1 MTLRAVLRGGA
12 FLVVGLVGFGAGVY
26 ADQALPDWIP
36 YIAHHS
42 TGRVDTTE
50 LQDAIRVIQA
60 EYVDGNLDST
70 KMSQGT
76 ITGLVASL
84 GDPYSAYYNPEQ
96 YKKLQEAYEGR
107 YSGIGIYVTFGTGYP
122 LITGTVPGSPAANAG
137 LQSGDQI
144 LKVGTRDANGLS
156 ADVATSLIQ
165 GPDGTSVTL
174 TIKRDT
180 STFDVTI
187 VRAEIQIPSVR
198 STVIGDHVLYM
209 RIYSFGS
216 TTASEVASVL
226 SANLSS
232 AKSMVLDLRDNPGG
246 FVDQADAVI
255 SDFVASGETF
265 EERGRDGSVTK
276 HSVSGDHPAATIPL
290 VLLVNGNSASA
301 AEIVAGSLQVHKR
314 AKLVGA
320 KTFGKGSEQED
331 FPLKNGTEGDLH
343 LTIKRWYLPDGT
355 TVDKVG
361 LTPDLSVALANSND
375 EFDVQQPTVGLD
387 KDIQLDAALGL
398 LAAK

>member
-1 MTLRAVLRGGA
+1 MILRAVLRGGA
-12 FLVVGLVGFGAGVY
+12 FLVVGLVCFGAGVY

-36 YIAHHS
+36 YVANHQ
-42 TGRVDTTE
+42 TGRVNTSE

-60 EYVDGNLDST
+60 EYVDGNVDPT
-70 KMSQGT
+70 KLSRGT
-76 ITGLVASL
+76 VSGLVASL
-84 GDPYSAYYNPEQ
+84 GDPYSVYYDPDQ
-96 YKKLQEAYEGR
+96 YKKLQQAYEGR
-107 YSGIGIYVTFGTGYP
+107 YSGIGIYVNFGSDYP

-144 LKVGTRDANGLS
+144 LKVDTRDAKGMT
-156 ADVATSLIQ
+156 AAVATSLIQ
-165 GPDGTSVTL
+165 GPDGTKVTL

-187 VRAEIQIPSVR
+187 TRAEIQVPSVR
-198 STVIGDHVLYM
+198 STVIGDHVLYV
-209 RIYSFGS
+209 RIDSFGS
-216 TTASEVASVL
+216 STASDFDSVL
-226 SANLSS
+226 STNLSS
-232 AKSMVLDLRDNPGG
+232 SKSMVLDLRDNPGG

-265 EERGRDGSVTK
+265 EEHGRNGSVDQ
-276 HSVSGDHPAATIPL
+276 HSVSGTHPAASISL
-290 VLLVNGNSASA
+290 VVLVNGNSASA

-320 KTFGKGSEQED
+320 KTFGKGSEQLD
-331 FPLKNGTEGDLH
+331 FPLKDGADLH
-343 LTIKRWYLPDGT
+343 LTIKRWFLPDGS
-355 TVDKVG
+355 TVDHVG

-375 EFDVQQPTVGLD
+375 EFDALPGSGIEKDVQLQ
-387 KDIQLDAALGL
+387 AALGL

>member
-12 FLVVGLVGFGAGVY
+12 FLVVGLVVFGAGVY

-60 EYVDGNLDST
+60 EYVDGNLDTT

-84 GDPYSAYYNPEQ
+84 GDPYSAYYNPDQ

-137 LQSGDQI
+137 LRSGDQI

-232 AKSMVLDLRDNPGG
+232 AKGLVLDLRDNPGG

-255 SDFVASGETF
+255 GDFVASGETF
-265 EERGRDGSVTK
+265 EERGRDGSVTR

-290 VLLVNGNSASA
+290 VVLVNGNSASA
-301 AEIVAGSLQVHKR
+301 AEIVSGSLQVHKR

-331 FPLKNGTEGDLH
+331 FPLKNGAEGDLH

-387 KDIQLDAALGL
+387 KDVQLDAAL
-398 LAAK
+398 

>member
-1 MTLRAVLRGGA
+1 MIPRAVLRVGA
-12 FLVVGLVGFGAGVY
+12 FVVVGVISFGLGVY

-36 YIAHHS
+36 YIAHHQ
-42 TGRVDTTE
+42 TARVDTSE

-60 EYVDGNLDST
+60 EYVDGNLNTT
-70 KMSQGT
+70 KLSHGT
-76 ITGLVASL
+76 ISGLVASL
-84 GDPYSAYYNPEQ
+84 GDPYSVYYDPDQ
-96 YKKLQEAYEGR
+96 FKKLQAAYEGR
-107 YSGIGIYVTFGTGYP
+107 YSGIGVYVSFGSGYP
-122 LITGTVPGSPAANAG
+122 LITGTVPESPAAKAG
-137 LQSGDQI
+137 LRGGDQI
-144 LKVGTRDANGLS
+144 VKVGTRDATGMT

-187 VRAEIQIPSVR
+187 TRAEIQVPSVR
-198 STVIGDHVLYM
+198 STVIGDHVLYV

-216 TTASEVASVL
+216 STAPEFASVL
-226 SANLSS
+226 SANLSTS
-232 AKSMVLDLRDNPGG
+232 KLMVLYLRDNPGG

-265 EERGRDGSVTK
+265 EERGRDGSVNRHT
-276 HSVSGDHPAATIPL
+276 VSGNHPAASIPL
-290 VLLVNGNSASA
+290 VVLVNGNSASA
-301 AEIVAGSLQVHKR
+301 AEIVAGSLQVNKR

-343 LTIKRWYLPDGT
+343 LTIKRWYLPNGT
-355 TVDKVG
+355 TVDHVG
-361 LTPDLSVALANSND
+361 LTPDLSVALANTND
-375 EFDVQQPTVGLD
+375 EFDVLQPAVGID
-387 KDIQLDAALGL
+387 KDIQLNAALGL

>member
-84 GDPYSAYYNPEQ
+84 GDPYSAYYNPDQ

-276 HSVSGDHPAATIPL
+276 HSVSGDHPAASIPL

>member
-12 FLVVGLVGFGAGVY
+12 FLVVGLVCFGAGVY

-36 YIAHHS
+36 YIANQH
-42 TGRVDTTE
+42 TGRVSTSE

-70 KMSQGT
+70 KLSRGT
-76 ITGLVASL
+76 VSGLVASL
-84 GDPYSAYYNPEQ
+84 GDPYSAYYDPDQ
-96 YKKLQEAYEGR
+96 YKKLLEAYAGQ
-107 YSGIGIYVTFGTGYP
+107 YSGIGVYVTFGSDYP

-144 LKVGTRDANGLS
+144 VKVGTRDAKGMT
-156 ADVATSLIQ
+156 ADLATSLIQ
-165 GPDGTSVTL
+165 GPNGTKVTL

-187 VRAEIQIPSVR
+187 TRAEIKVPSVR
-198 STVIGDHVLYM
+198 STVLGDHVLYV

-216 TTASEVASVL
+216 STFDDFASVL
-226 SANLSS
+226 TTNLAS

-246 FVDQADAVI
+246 FVDQADSVI

-265 EERGRDGSVTK
+265 EEHGRGGSVTR
-276 HSVSGDHPAATIPL
+276 HSVSGDHPGASIPL

-320 KTFGKGSEQED
+320 
-331 FPLKNGTEGDLH
+331 
-343 LTIKRWYLPDGT
+343 
-355 TVDKVG
+355 
-361 LTPDLSVALANSND
+361 
-375 EFDVQQPTVGLD
+375 
-387 KDIQLDAALGL
+387 
-398 LAAK
+398 

>member
-1 MTLRAVLRGGA
+1 MIPRAVLRVGA
-12 FLVVGLVGFGAGVY
+12 FVVVGVISFGVGVY

-36 YIAHHS
+36 YIAHHQ
-42 TGRVDTTE
+42 TARVDTSE
-50 LQDAIRVIQA
+50 LEDAIRVIQA
-60 EYVDGNLDST
+60 EYVDGNLNTT
-70 KMSQGT
+70 KMSHGT
-76 ITGLVASL
+76 VSGLVASL
-84 GDPYSAYYNPEQ
+84 GDPYSVYYDPDQ
-96 YKKLQEAYEGR
+96 FKKLQAAYEGR
-107 YSGIGIYVTFGTGYP
+107 YSGIGIYVSFGSGYP
-122 LITGTVPGSPAANAG
+122 LITGTVPESPAAKAG
-137 LQSGDQI
+137 LRSGDQI
-144 LKVGTRDANGLS
+144 VKVGTRDATGMT

-187 VRAEIQIPSVR
+187 TRAEIQVPSVR
-198 STVIGDHVLYM
+198 STVIGDHVLYV

-216 TTASEVASVL
+216 STAPEFASAL
-226 SANLSS
+226 SANLSTS
-232 AKSMVLDLRDNPGG
+232 TSMVLDLRDNPGG

-265 EERGRDGSVTK
+265 EERGRDGSVNRHT
-276 HSVSGDHPAATIPL
+276 VSGNHPAASIPL
-290 VLLVNGNSASA
+290 VVLVNGNSASA
-301 AEIVAGSLQVHKR
+301 AEIVAGSLQVNKR

-343 LTIKRWYLPDGT
+343 LTIKRWYLPNGT
-355 TVDKVG
+355 TVDHVG
-361 LTPDLSVALANSND
+361 LTPDLSVALANTND
-375 EFDVQQPTVGLD
+375 EFDVLQPAVGID
-387 KDIQLDAALGL
+387 KDIQLNAALGL